1 MSKYLKL
8 SYLAA
13 FALVMGLSSGL
24 QAQDHNEQDLEDHV
38 SDDVVE
44 LSHSELEEH
53 HENGAHPEE
62 DEAFDPAEMILHHV
76 KDAHGFHIF
85 GEGHNSV
92 SLALP
97 VILYTDNGLVTFMSS
112 EFHHDIEGHEIVER
126 NGMKFVNLH
135 EHIYQLAEG
144 AEHLELDAEHHPTN
158 ASMPIDL
165 SITKNVFSLLMSAAF
180 LLLIFIPVASKYKKG
195 HTVPRGL
202 ASFME
207 PLVVFVRDEIAVPNI
222 GKKYEKYMGFLL
234 TLFFLIWINN
244 LIGLVPFFPFSSNLS
259 GNIAFTLTLAAF
271 TLIIVNI
278 NGSKHYWSHI
288 FMPPTHWALWP
299 IMIPIELI
307 GILTKPFALMI
318 RLFANITAGHIII
331 LSLMSLIFV
340 FKNVGVAGISVPFAL
355 FISVLELLVAAL
367 QAFIFTMLA
376 ALFIGQATDDAH

>member
-8 SYLAA
+8 SYLAV
-13 FALVMGLSSGL
+13 FTLLVGMSGSL
-24 QAQDHNEQDLEDHV
+24 NAQDENEHNHDNHAVEHSQVDDHQTA
-38 SDDVVE
+38 
-44 LSHSELEEH
+44 EH
-53 HENGAHPEE
+53 HEEE

-76 KDAHGFHIF
+76 KDAHGFHIY

-112 EFHHDIEGHEIVER
+112 EFHHDIEGHHVVEK
-126 NGMKFVNLH
+126 NGMRFVNLH
-135 EHIYQLAEG
+135 EHIYQLEEG
-144 AEHLELDAEHHPTN
+144 AEHLELDAEHHPVN
-158 ASMPIDL
+158 ASMPLDF
-165 SITKNVFSLLMSAAF
+165 SITKNVFSLLMSALF
-180 LLLIFIPVASKYKKG
+180 LLLIFLPVASKYKKG
-195 HTVPRGL
+195 HSVPSGL

-222 GKKYEKYMGFLL
+222 GKKYEKYMTFLL

-271 TLIIVNI
+271 TLIMVNV
-278 NGSKHYWSHI
+278 NGSKHYWGHI
-288 FMPPTHWALWP
+288 FMPPTHWALWI
-299 IMIPIELI
+299 IMIPIEVI

>member
-8 SYLAA
+8 SSLAA
-13 FALVMGLSSGL
+13 FVLLLGFSSNL
-24 QAQDHNEQDLEDHV
+24 QAQHENEHNHEEHAAEK
-38 SDDVVE
+38 VE
-44 LSHSELEEH
+44 LDHSELDEH
-53 HENGAHPEE
+53 HEEAVHGEE
-62 DEAFDPAEMILHHV
+62 EAEFDPAEMILHHV
-76 KDAHGFHIF
+76 TDAHGFHIF

-92 SLALP
+92 SVALP

-112 EFHHDIEGHEIVER
+112 EFHHDIEGHHVVEK
-126 NGMKFVNLH
+126 NGMRFVNLH
-135 EHIYQLAEG
+135 EHIYQLEEG
-144 AEHLELDAEHHPTN
+144 AEHLELDAEHHPVN
-158 ASMPIDL
+158 ASMPLDF
-165 SITKNVFSLLMSAAF
+165 SITKNVFSLLMSALF
-180 LLLIFIPVASKYKKG
+180 LVLIFIPVASKYKNG
-195 HTVPRGL
+195 QGVPSGL

-222 GKKYEKYMGFLL
+222 GKKYEKYMTFLL

-271 TLIIVNI
+271 TLIVVNVS
-278 NGSKHYWSHI
+278 GSKHYWGHI
-288 FMPPTHWALWP
+288 FMPPTHWALWI
-299 IMIPIELI
+299 IMIPIEVI

-376 ALFIGQATDDAH
+376 ALFIGQSVEEGH